1 MLQRQQVKNQ
11 KLKDDV
17 QRAAAANEQDIKVY
31 VSKLLINQ
39 IKQDFHRKHIKNGIN
54 NITNKIDYKINKFNN

>member
-11 KLKDDV
+11 RLKDDV

-39 IKQDFHRKHIKNGIN
+39 IKQDFHRKHIKKGIH